1 MIVGLVFPFFFF
13 FTYLVTIMTFI
24 GVEFRLNPAGS
35 AIRGRASTSQVT
47 AAKCH
52 FLFFS
57 ARVKLI
63 PLTRKRKEASLE
75 KKQGLAES
83 QARFQPGDGKRK
95 RKKCDSKMS
104 FTGSSPVLY
113 MY

>member
-1 MIVGLVFPFFFF
+1 M
-13 FTYLVTIMTFI
+13 
-24 GVEFRLNPAGS
+24 EFRLNPAGS

-47 AAKCH
+47 AAKCN

-83 QARFQPGDGKRK
+83 QARFQPGDGQ
-95 RKKCDSKMS
+95 RKKCDSKMLVVHRQ
-104 FTGSSPVLY
+104 FSSSVHVLIKEKKWISLLHY
-113 MY
+113 LAPLAALP